1 MSERQH
7 EEELQRWF
15 LAELKR
21 SFPTGE
27 DWLLDG
33 LVVTCVA
40 AKTAEEA
47 VDAMGN
53 FLGVEEEKVAEA
65 LRLSEMLFAKKKTT
79 TTSSTTKKTSPTTGE
94 EKVSLSSSSLKLRKA
109 QRSKDEKMAFVELED
124 QKRGEAKAYRKYD
137 DDDADA
143 KKKTTTTTGEKP
155 SSSSSMVREHRSILV
170 KTAKKKSG
178 SRGNAKEDRM
188 KNPGD
193 ALEASDLL
201 KPRAVNCLRCGK
213 IFRFDLDASGVVA
226 ENDARVFL
234 ESSGKCTFCDAF
246 VDVKLRDGLIWN
258 GGIGYV
264 TEQERE
270 KETEAGEAAAV
281 KLKDQLVSFDRSGA
295 SRTKVVDDQSEWY
308 DHGDVDAE
316 AWLAE
321 DERRA
326 LKHKRDAMDQQQ
338 KERELAKKRTF
349 GIDILGRKTMVL
361 DEEEL
366 QLIRERDERAKLAM
380 ESAALNS
387 MSEFAQGG
395 GSAAATAAETAKEL
409 QSKLGRNEQPSTLN
423 TKDLKAEEQK
433 VRVPKNK
440 TLNLVATFVKSFKDM
455 ASSTPQQE
463 EKEKTTEKKNVN
475 DDSDEFSRLDADAPR
490 RVLDI
495 NPFDQIAQEAAA
507 AGLGFVL

>member
-1 MSERQH
+1 MSEHQR
-7 EEELQRWF
+7 ELQRWF

-65 LRLSEMLFAKKKTT
+65 LRLSEMLFAKKTT
-79 TTSSTTKKTSPTTGE
+79 TTKTSRTTGE
-94 EKVSLSSSSLKLRKA
+94 EKVSSSSSSLKLRKS

-137 DDDADA
+137 DDA
-143 KKKTTTTTGEKP
+143 KKKTTTTTTTGEKP
-155 SSSSSMVREHRSILV
+155 SSSLSSMVREHRSIRV

-178 SRGNAKEDRM
+178 SGGGGNAEEDRM

-226 ENDARVFL
+226 EKDARVFL

-246 VDVKLRDGLIWN
+246 VDVKLLDGLIWN

-270 KETEAGEAAAV
+270 KETEAGKAAAV

-326 LKHKRDAMDQQQ
+326 LKHKRDAVDQQQ
-338 KERELAKKRTF
+338 KERELARKRTF

-366 QLIRERDERAKLAM
+366 QLIRERDERAKSAM
-380 ESAALNS
+380 ENAALNS

-463 EKEKTTEKKNVN
+463 EKEKSTEKKNVN